1 LLVIARPCRAQK
13 DALAE
18 SLFREGK
25 ALMAKKRFEEACP
38 KFAESQRLAP
48 SSGATLALAFCYEG
62 LGKVASAWGA
72 FSATVTLGRQDA
84 RADRVKVA
92 TARLAALEP
101 LLPRV
106 SFVVPPA
113 WATLSGFELMLDGAA
128 LSPAAWSGIP
138 ADPGDHT
145 LEAHAP
151 GQTTYTKAFTIGREP
166 VPTTLVVPAPV
177 PAPVAVVAPPPVP
190 PPPAPAG
197 FPWRTTG
204 FVSVGVGAAGVVVG
218 AILGGLA
225 LSDASTVHGQCP
237 SGVCKSMGA
246 VSEDATAGSLA
257 DASTGLLV
265 AGGVLATAGLVA
277 VLVAPAESS
286 ASRRTWV
293 RAHPLVSL
301 GFVGV
306 GGEF

>member
-1 LLVIARPCRAQK
+1 
-13 DALAE
+13 
-18 SLFREGK
+18 
-25 ALMAKKRFEEACP
+25 MAKKRFEEACP

-113 WATLSGFELMLDGAA
+113 WATIPGFELMLDGAA
-128 LSPAAWSGIP
+128 LAPAAWSDIP

-151 GQTTYTKAFTIGREP
+151 GQTTYTKSFTIGRAP

-177 PAPVAVVAPPPVP
+177 PVAVVVSPPVLPPLP
-190 PPPAPAG
+190 PPPPPAG

-204 FVSVGVGAAGVVVG
+204 FFSVGVGAAGVVVG
-218 AILGGLA
+218 AILGGIA
-225 LSDASTVHGQCP
+225 LSDASTVHSQCP

-257 DASTGLLV
+257 DASTGLLI

-286 ASRRTWV
+286 TSRRAGI

-301 GFVGV
+301 GYVGV